1 MMWWWPK
8 FEGDDDN
15 DNNSNDN
22 HNSDDDD
29 DDDDEGEDD
38 DIIHG
43 PIPPDH
49 LFKPQATKDWE
60 RCAVN
65 FYFPHIVYLHK
76 ISRSSKWKTF
86 NPLNYK
92 KKEIK
97 KWCICKT

>member
-76 ISRSSKWKTF
+76 ISRSSEWKTF
-86 NPLNYK
+86 NPLN
-92 KKEIK
+92 
-97 KWCICKT
+97 